1 MLFQNRNYNKLPS
14 KLWWYSL
21 FSDPFESFS
30 GASSRLKYLLASIDS
45 SCGLCVSKCPFGVC
59 SILVTPE
66 HQLCYLLSLIMVFKT
81 TDKTLI
87 GIPHIH
93 LMHSLNPCTNEEHG
107 TLFKSSGAV
116 CFLLHNTLGP
126 NLQEISQGHSFT
138 GIRCSCLALRFE
150 HVTRHVCQHQQ
161 I

>member
-1 MLFQNRNYNKLPS
+1 MCYFRIETTTNYLQS
-14 KLWWYSL
+14 FGGIL
-21 FSDPFESFS
+21 FSLTL
-30 GASSRLKYLLASIDS
+30 LKVLVVPVLGWNIYLHLSILAVV
-45 SCGLCVSKCPFGVC
+45 CVSKCPFGVC

-81 TDKTLI
+81 TAKTLI

-93 LMHSLNPCTNEEHG
+93 LIHSLNPCTNEEHG